1 METTTIQRWVNA
13 LEQLSH
19 FQVLSVPRDASFD
32 DIRFAFHRF
41 ARLFHPDQHFS
52 RNEEERVHIASIF
65 RAGTEAYRVLIDP
78 ALRARYE
85 AQTQAQQPQGS
96 SPSAFP
102 SDGSYS
108 SSSSSLRPAAA
119 LRLEDHVRSAS
130 IRPFARRA
138 EELLAS
144 GDIAQ
149 AHLQI
154 RLALSREPENPALI
168 EFEKRVASQKTLR
181 PSKSV

>member
-1 METTTIQRWVNA
+1 MPLESSTVQRWANA
-13 LEQLSH
+13 LEHLSH
-19 FQVLSVPRDASFD
+19 FQVLSVPSGASFD

-52 RNEEERVHIASIF
+52 RNEEERMQIASIF
-65 RAGTEAYRVLIDP
+65 RAGTEAYRVLLDP
-78 ALRARYE
+78 FLRARYE
-85 AQTQAQQPQGS
+85 AQTQS
-96 SPSAFP
+96 SQAP
-102 SDGSYS
+102 S
-108 SSSSSLRPAAA
+108 SSAISALSSLRPAAA

-138 EELLAS
+138 EELLAA
-144 GDIAQ
+144 GDLAQ

-168 EFEKRVASQKTLR
+168 EFEKRVSSQKTLR
-181 PSKSV
+181 PPKSV

>member
-1 METTTIQRWVNA
+1 METTTIQRWA
-13 LEQLSH
+13 QTLEHLSH
-19 FQVLSVPRDASFD
+19 FQVLSVPSDASFD

-52 RNEEERVHIASIF
+52 RNEEERLQIASIF
-65 RAGTEAYRVLIDP
+65 RAGTEAYRVLLDP
-78 ALRARYE
+78 VLRAHYE
-85 AQTQAQQPQGS
+85 SHMQALQKHGA

-102 SDGSYS
+102 AAPS
-108 SSSSSLRPAAA
+108 SMRPAASI
-119 LRLEDHVRSAS
+119 RLEDHVRSAS

-138 EELLAS
+138 EELFAA
-144 GDIAQ
+144 GDFAQ
-149 AHLQI
+149 AHLQV

-181 PSKSV
+181 PPKSV